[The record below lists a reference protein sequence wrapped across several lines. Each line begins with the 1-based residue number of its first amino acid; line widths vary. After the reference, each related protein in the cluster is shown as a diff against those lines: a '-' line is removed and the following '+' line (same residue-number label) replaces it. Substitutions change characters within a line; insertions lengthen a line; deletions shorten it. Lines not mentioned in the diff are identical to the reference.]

1 MTTTGLQIE
10 INNLPFEQRK
20 EVEKFVESL
29 KIKIKP
35 ESTRKNREFGYFKGQ
50 IKLSDDFDA
59 PLEDFSE
66 YM

>member
-10 INNLPFEQRK
+10 INNLPFKQRK

-29 KIKIKP
+29 KTKAKP
-35 ESTRKNREFGYFKGQ
+35 EPTRKNREFGYFKGQ
-50 IKLSDDFDA
+50 ITLSDDFNA